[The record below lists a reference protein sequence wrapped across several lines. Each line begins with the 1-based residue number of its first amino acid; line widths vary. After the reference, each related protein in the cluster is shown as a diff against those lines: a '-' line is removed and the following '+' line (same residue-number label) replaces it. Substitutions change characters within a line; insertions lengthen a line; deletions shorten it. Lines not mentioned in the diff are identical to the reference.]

1 MGKGAALLCK
11 EERKHSPDTERDKK
25 GMETKLTLITRRA
38 QEDKKCRF
46 NNLMHLINESSLLES
61 FRMLK
66 KGRAAGVDG
75 TSLEE
80 YERDWQK
87 NVADLLKRLKSMS
100 YRPQPVKRVYIPKG
114 NGEQRPLGIPTV
126 EDKLVQMCF
135 ARILEAVYEPDFM
148 DFSYGFRAGK
158 NCHQALARVDHIMMR
173 KPINYVLDADIK
185 GFFDNVNHERLKM
198 CLEVRISDG
207 KFIRYIARF
216 LKSGIMEEG
225 QYLDTERGTP
235 QGGVISPILANIY
248 LHYALDVWYV
258 KRVKPN
264 VVRHTDM
271 VRYADDFVIFTEDL
285 KDAERI
291 LEALARRLKLFELE
305 LSPGKTKIVRF
316 GRRAQQ
322 EAEKRG
328 EKPGTF
334 NFLGFTHICTRSRK
348 GFFKV
353 ERKTEKKRFARGI
366 KKVKTW
372 LKCNRNSKQLK
383 EIWGMVSWILIG
395 HYRYYGVS
403 DNFRHINHFYEE
415 VKSYCQMLWMSF
427 FESASGVHNYATFFS
442 SPSTNFTP
450 DKTLKISS

>member
-1 MGKGAALLCK
+1 MLCR
-11 EERKHSPDTERDKK
+11 EEREHSPDTERDKK

-415 VKSYCQMLWMSF
+415 VKRVVFKWLNRRSQRKSF
-427 FESASGVHNYATFFS
+427 CWDSFHQYL
-442 SPSTNFTP
+442 
-450 DKTLKISS
+450 KTHPMPKPRIYVNLYVQAF